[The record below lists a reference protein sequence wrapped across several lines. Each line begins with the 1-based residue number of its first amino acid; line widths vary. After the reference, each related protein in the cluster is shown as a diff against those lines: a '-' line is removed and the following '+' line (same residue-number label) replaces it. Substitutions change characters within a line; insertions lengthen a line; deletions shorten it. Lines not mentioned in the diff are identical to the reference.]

1 MSVAPPG
8 AQYVEGSIPCP
19 RCAATVGPDQEWCLA
34 CGAPARTRLVP
45 TPNWRAPVAVLAIVA
60 TLAGIALALAFVSL
74 TNDTEPA
81 APVNSQAPP
90 PSATGGQPPAQSTT
104 APAAPSAPGTANP
117 GGGTTGA
124 PTQGSSTGQSTGA
137 TTGQSTGA
145 TTGQSTGATGQSTGT
160 GTSTSTSTS
169 TGDTT
174 STGKSQSTG

>member
-1 MSVAPPG
+1 MSIAPPG
-8 AQYVEGSIPCP
+8 APYVPGSIPCP

-104 APAAPSAPGTANP
+104 APAVPSAPGTANP

-137 TTGQSTGA
+137 A
-145 TTGQSTGATGQSTGT
+145 TGQSTGATGQSTG
-160 GTSTSTSTS
+160 SSTS
-169 TGDTT
+169 TGHTT
-174 STGKSQSTG
+174 STGSG